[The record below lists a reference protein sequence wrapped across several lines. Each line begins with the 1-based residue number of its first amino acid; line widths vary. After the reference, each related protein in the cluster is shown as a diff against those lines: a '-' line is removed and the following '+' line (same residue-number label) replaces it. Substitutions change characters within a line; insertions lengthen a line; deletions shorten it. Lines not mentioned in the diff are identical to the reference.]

1 MAQLFSKFGPGKQ
14 ITVQQGAVQNSGVI
28 SVPLASS
35 ASINKGAC
43 TAEEIILKQYTLRK
57 WRKIN
62 LIAQNASLISHLRLI
77 NYCDCAQEDFSKTL
91 KVITAFSAF

>member
-1 MAQLFSKFGPGKQ
+1 MQLFGPGTQ
-14 ITVQQGAVQNSGVI
+14 ITVQQDAVQNSEVI

-43 TAEEIILKQYTLRK
+43 VAEEIILKQYALRK

-62 LIAQNASLISHLRLI
+62 LITRNASLISHLLLI
-77 NYCDCAQEDFSKTL
+77 NYYDRAQEDFSKTL
-91 KVITAFSAF
+91 KVITAFLPFETWP

>member
-1 MAQLFSKFGPGKQ
+1 MAQLFSNFGHRKQ

-43 TAEEIILKQYTLRK
+43 MAEDMILRQYALRK
-57 WRKIN
+57 QRKIN
-62 LIAQNASLISHLRLI
+62 LITQNASLISHLLLI
-77 NYCDCAQEDFSKTL
+77 NYCDRAQEDLSKDL
-91 KVITAFSAF
+91 ESDNSLSAF